1 MQTRSFTASSTTEFT
16 DIGLTGTES
25 TTTEFTDSERVRLL
39 PQLTLLR
46 RDEHEIQLGF
56 DSSEAAVLADPDG
69 SVSALLAVMDGR
81 YRRADLATAASQLGV
96 SAARFQALLAALT
109 GAGLLEAPNAR
120 GHSESTVR
128 LVGLGPAGTQLGE
141 HLLRAGLGRLLVVD
155 PDRQLPWARW
165 PGERDRIQR
174 TEHWSQPRIN
184 DSDLTVI
191 VASCL
196 EVDRAISSTLT
207 QADHPHLIVRPRA
220 RGAVVGPL
228 VLPGRT
234 SCLHCGDL
242 ARTRTDPAWPR
253 MLAQLCRIG
262 GDWDPLAA
270 DWAAA
275 MAATQVLGYL
285 AGKPVAS
292 AAATLELGPSDWQWQ
307 RRVWPADP
315 ACGCCWSA
323 V

>member
-1 MQTRSFTASSTTEFT
+1 MSSPAELA
-16 DIGLTGTES
+16 DA
-25 TTTEFTDSERVRLL
+25 DRVRLL

-46 RDEHEIQLGF
+46 RDEQEIQLGF
-56 DSSEAAVLADPDG
+56 DSAEATVLADPDG

-81 YRRADLATAASQLGV
+81 YRRADLAILAPQFGIAVAEFET
-96 SAARFQALLAALT
+96 LLAALT
-109 GAGLLEAPNAR
+109 TAGLVELPSAWD
-120 GHSESTVR
+120 HSACTVR
-128 LVGLGPAGTQLGE
+128 LVGLGPAATQLGE
-141 HLLRAGLGRLLVVD
+141 QLLSAGLGRLLVVD

-165 PGERDRIQR
+165 PGDRVQR
-174 TEHWSQPRIN
+174 TEHWSQPQI
-184 DSDLTVI
+184 SEADLTVL

-196 EVDRAISSTLT
+196 EIDRAISSTLA
-207 QADHPHLIVRPRA
+207 QADHPHLVVRPRA

-228 VLPGRT
+228 VVPGQT

-262 GDWDPLAA
+262 GTWDPLAA

-275 MAATQVLGYL
+275 LAATQVLGHL
-285 AGKPVAS
+285 AGNPVAT
-292 AAATLELGPSDWQWQ
+292 AAATFELGPVDWQW
-307 RRVWPADP
+307 RRRLWPADP

-323 V
+323 G